1 MSKFLSLV
9 EDIGLLPLVVLEN
22 AEDAIPLG
30 KALVDGG
37 IPIAEVT
44 FRTDAAA
51 EVIKQMADNVPGL
64 IVGAGTVHSVEQA
77 QEAVKNG
84 AEFIVTPGIEED
96 VVRWCND
103 NNIPIVPGCVSPSDI
118 ELALKLGLKTVKFF
132 PAEAY
137 GGIKTLKALYGP
149 YRDVKFVPTGGINDN
164 NLNEYLQQKNVAAVG
179 GSFVLPN
186 DLVANKQWDDIAALC
201 KSYVH
206 KVLGFEIGHIGMNS
220 TDETEANTV
229 ANQLATLFD
238 APVNNGNSSIFVSE
252 LFEIMKSPYYGT
264 HGHIAIDTVDMVRAV
279 KFFER
284 SNVEFIEDTKKY
296 DDNNNLIVVYLKEE
310 IGGFAFHLRKKA

>member
-22 AEDAIPLG
+22 PEDAIPLG
-30 KALVDGG
+30 KALVEGG

-51 EVIKQMADNVPGL
+51 QVIKQMSDNVPGL
-64 IVGAGTVHSVEQA
+64 IVGAGTVHNVEQA
-77 QEAVKNG
+77 KQAVENG

-96 VVRWCND
+96 VVVWCNE
-103 NNIPIVPGCVSPSDI
+103 NNIPIVPGCISPSDV
-118 ELALKLGLKTVKFF
+118 ESALKLGLSTLKFF

-149 YRDVKFVPTGGINDN
+149 YRDVKFVPTGGINDD
-164 NLNEYLQQKNVAAVG
+164 NLNDYLQQQNVAAVG

-186 DLVANKQWDDIAALC
+186 NLVSAKKWDEISKLC

-206 KVLGFEIGHIGMNS
+206 KVLGFEIGHLGINAP
-220 TDETEANTV
+220 DENAANNV
-229 ANQLATLFD
+229 ALQIANLFD
-238 APVNNGNSSIFVSE
+238 LPTNNGNSSIFVSE
-252 LFEIMKSPYYGT
+252 LFEVMKSPYYGDY
-264 HGHIAIDTVDMVRAV
+264 GHLAINTIDIVRAV

-284 SNVEFIEDTKKY
+284 NNIGFIEETKKY
-296 DDNNNLIVVYLKEE
+296 DDDGNLIVVYLDAE
-310 IGGFAFHLRKKA
+310 ISGFAFHLRQKA